1 QCQVSTQNEGCSSLS
16 FRAFPVRWFAVTAL
30 AALRRFCSVTQV
42 RDLATGAAAIR
53 PSPCADVDLSIV
65 LEQLVHALFRHE
77 TMTPCAFH
85 TALLCRLRSPKG
97 RGGHLTRSFPCA
109 TTGKRL
115 SPQNRS
121 ITTTPLSPVRSVG
134 GPPRVDRP
142 IRHRSCVSLRLKVL
156 VAGRASAASTCLPAR
171 AVQSPA
177 PSPDETARARLS
189 VCGLPTPA
197 PHVHEHRAHRRAPC
211 VLD

>member
-1 QCQVSTQNEGCSSLS
+1 MGVHAGKAVAMAPTKLVANTSIISFACPPTQCQVSTQNEGCSSLS

-85 TALLCRLRSPKG
+85 TALLCRLRSPKN
-97 RGGHLTRSFPCA
+97 RGGTS
-109 TTGKRL
+109 
-115 SPQNRS
+115 
-121 ITTTPLSPVRSVG
+121 
-134 GPPRVDRP
+134 
-142 IRHRSCVSLRLKVL
+142 
-156 VAGRASAASTCLPAR
+156 
-171 AVQSPA
+171 
-177 PSPDETARARLS
+177 RARL
-189 VCGLPTPA
+189 
-197 PHVHEHRAHRRAPC
+197 HVQPLANGSPLRKLQDPNQHHAGVPRAERWRSAGPIRTIS
-211 VLD
+211 